1 MRNLVIGSF
10 FLSLAG
16 SIWGGMF
23 IAVRL
28 SIFVIPP
35 VPLVWMRYGTALLAL
50 IILMLMTHSSWHIDK
65 KDRKLLVLSALSGQ
79 VLSIVTQETGTMMT
93 SAQTGSVITAATPAF
108 MVVFGYFLLHEKLTA
123 GRIASVLLATIGVLF
138 VVFDPDNFTVNPLGG
153 ASLFVA
159 AVTWAF
165 MSVLLKFLS
174 KYSVIT
180 VTFYSV
186 LIAFLTLTP
195 YGLYWLLTA
204 ADYAAMASPSVWGS
218 VLYLGFI
225 STTAG
230 FCLWNKGLLYMDAF
244 LRGSSCSSSRLSERS
259 SAGCCSQSP
268 SPSNSGSAS
277 RSLRPASC
285 SRCAV
290 AIRRLPRSSRAI
302 TATAS
307 TINYACIRSLFVVYL
322 FSR

>member
-50 IILMLMTHSSWHIDK
+50 IILMLTTHSSWHIDK

-93 SAQTGSVITAATPAF
+93 SAQAGSVITAATPAF

-230 FCLWNKGLLYMDAF
+230 FCLWNKGLLYMDAS
-244 LRGSSCSSSRLSERS
+244 LAGSSCSSSQSSGHS
-259 SAGCCSQSP
+259 SAGCCSRSP
-268 SPSNSGSAS
+268 SPSISGSAS
-277 RSLRPASC
+277 R
-285 SRCAV
+285 
-290 AIRRLPRSSRAI
+290 
-302 TATAS
+302 
-307 TINYACIRSLFVVYL
+307 
-322 FSR
+322 

>member
-1 MRNLVIGSF
+1 MRNLVIGSCL
-10 FLSLAG
+10 LSLAG

-28 SIFVIPP
+28 AIFVIPP

-50 IILMLMTHSSWHIDK
+50 TILMVITHSSWHIDK
-65 KDRKLLVLSALSGQ
+65 KDCKLLLLSALSGQ

-108 MVVFGYFLLHEKLTA
+108 MVVFGYVLLHEKLTA
-123 GRIASVLLATIGVLF
+123 GRIISVVLATIGVLF
-138 VVFDPDNFTVNPLGG
+138 IVLDPDNFDINPLGG
-153 ASLFVA
+153 LSLFVA

-174 KYSVIT
+174 EYPVIT

-195 YGLYWLLTA
+195 YGLYWLLTS
-204 ADYAAMASPSVWGS
+204 ADYAAMSAPSVWGS

-225 STTAG
+225 STTSG
-230 FCLWNKGLLYMDAF
+230 FCLWNKGLLYMDASLGGLF
-244 LRGSSCSSSRLSERS
+244 MFFQPTVGTFLGWLLLAEPVTLYFWIGFTLIAVGVVLALRGGNTT
-259 SAGCCSQSP
+259 A
-268 SPSNSGSAS
+268 
-277 RSLRPASC
+277 
-285 SRCAV
+285 
-290 AIRRLPRSSRAI
+290 RSSRAVI
-302 TATAS
+302 RTAGRPHTPAEPECDG
-307 TINYACIRSLFVVYL
+307 T
-322 FSR
+322 

>member
-93 SAQTGSVITAATPAF
+93 SAQAGSVITAATPAF

-159 AVTWAF
+159 AV
-165 MSVLLKFLS
+165 
-174 KYSVIT
+174 IT

-195 YGLYWLLTA
+195 YGLYWLLTT

-230 FCLWNKGLLYMDAF
+230 FCLWNKGLLYMDASLAGLF
-244 LRGSSCSSSRLSERS
+244 MFFQPIVGTFLGWLLLAEPVTLYFWIGFTLIAAGVVLALRG
-259 SAGCCSQSP
+259 G
-268 SPSNSGSAS
+268 NT
-277 RSLRPASC
+277 
-285 SRCAV
+285 
-290 AIRRLPRSSRAI
+290 
-302 TATAS
+302 TAAEKL
-307 TINYACIRSLFVVYL
+307 ARHHRDCLDH
-322 FSR
+322 

>member
-65 KDRKLLVLSALSGQ
+65 KDCKLLVLSALSGQ

-218 VLYLGFI
+218 VLYLASSRRRLASASGTRAS
-225 STTAG
+225 ST
-230 FCLWNKGLLYMDAF
+230 WMLL
-244 LRGSSCSSSRLSERS
+244 LRGSSCSSSRLSGRS

-268 SPSNSGSAS
+268 SPSISGSAS